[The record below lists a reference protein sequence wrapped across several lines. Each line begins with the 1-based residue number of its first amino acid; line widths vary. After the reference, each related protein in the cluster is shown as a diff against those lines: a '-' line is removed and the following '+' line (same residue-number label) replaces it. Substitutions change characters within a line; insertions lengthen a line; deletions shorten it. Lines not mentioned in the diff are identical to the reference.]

1 MAVSSPLIVCCCA
14 LCSIRSTSQ
23 HAEVDR
29 LSAEIDEHLAP
40 YEEQI
45 SRLMQIP
52 GVGRIA
58 AATIVAE
65 IGTDMVRRIGGRK
78 GAYRKILGLLE
89 KPMRTY
95 LIPA

>member
-1 MAVSSPLIVCCCA
+1 
-14 LCSIRSTSQ
+14 
-23 HAEVDR
+23 
-29 LSAEIDEHLAP
+29 
-40 YEEQI
+40 
-45 SRLMQIP
+45 MQIP